1 LESDFFSAVLLPV
14 SLGMLMLGMG
24 LSLTIE
30 DFRQVVVHPR
40 SLITGLISQM
50 ILMPLVAFAITRIAI
65 LPQEIKVGFIIIAIC
80 PGGATSN
87 LISYILRGN
96 VALAIS
102 MTTVNSLLTIFTIPL
117 ILYFA
122 LHYYLDVTK
131 LIPLPLGPTIIKI
144 FYITLLP
151 TSIGVLIR
159 YFRREFALKLEDH
172 LRYILPILYGIIF
185 VIAILGTKKVHP
197 TELPGIYYHVA
208 PWGLLLN
215 LVGMSLGLIMARI
228 YRLKI
233 PDQISLTVEIGV
245 HNSALAITIAGS
257 ALFLNNYVM
266 AIPAIVYG
274 LFSFLTTLFFGYA
287 VKRLSH

>member
-1 LESDFFSAVLLPV
+1 MQADIFSTVFLPV
-14 SLGMLMLGMG
+14 SLGLLMLGMG

-30 DFRQVVVHPR
+30 DFKQVVVHPR
-40 SLITGLISQM
+40 SLITGLFCQM
-50 ILMPLVAFAITRIAI
+50 VLMPLVAFGITMIAD
-65 LPQEIKVGFIIIAIC
+65 LPQEIKIGFIIIAIC

-87 LISYILRGN
+87 LISYLLRGN

-102 MTTVNSLLTIFTIPL
+102 MTTVNSLLTLITIPL
-117 ILYFA
+117 LLYFA
-122 LHYYLDVTK
+122 LHYYLDVSR

-144 FYITLLP
+144 FYVTLLP

-159 YFRREFALKLEDH
+159 YYRRNIAHKLEHH

-185 VIAILGTKKVHP
+185 IIAILGTKRVHP
-197 TELPGIYYHVA
+197 TELPGIYFHVA

-215 LVGMSLGLIMARI
+215 LIGMSLGLIMARL
-228 YRLKI
+228 YRLKNQ
-233 PDQISLTVEIGV
+233 DQISLTVEIGI

-257 ALFLNNYVM
+257 AMFLNNYVM

-274 LFSFLTTLFFGYA
+274 LFSFITTLLFGYA
-287 VKRLSH
+287 VKAYSH